1 MKIKLDLDLEELAA
15 KCTNRPVGGLFR
27 LGDEHEANVIE
38 TCRGSVILITGA
50 AGFIAQATLSHIL
63 AAKPRRLYLV
73 DASENGLAAL
83 ARKLATTR
91 RPEHTT
97 DIQMILADITSPLLN
112 RAIYSMGHIDLVLH
126 FAAVKHVRSER
137 DPVSA
142 LRILDVNVA
151 GTERLLCALASKAVP
166 PRIFAVS
173 TDKAVEPT
181 SIMGASKLM
190 MESLLWSYTGI
201 TTSARFANV
210 LFSSG
215 SITESWLNRIG
226 RGEPLSAPL
235 ETYRY
240 FVSPQEAGM
249 ICANALVA
257 TSRSIVVPSVG
268 ILEPINLV
276 DLGRRFLEFFG
287 KTAVEISLDEWRRD
301 PSKASPA
308 NYLNDQYPL
317 VCTPLDTAGEKEI
330 EEFSRQ
336 GEKVAPWTNN
346 LSLISDNSPL
356 ATMALI
362 PKLDF
367 WNNNPA
373 INVTV
378 AQIKTEIAS
387 SIPGFRGAAS
397 ETTLDS
403 RI

>member
-1 MKIKLDLDLEELAA
+1 MKIKSNLDLEELAA
-15 KCTNRPVGGLFR
+15 KCMNRPVGGLFK
-27 LGDEHEANVIE
+27 LDEDHGTDLIGS
-38 TCRGSVILITGA
+38 CRDSVILITGA
-50 AGFIAQATLSHIL
+50 AGFIAQATLTHIL
-63 AAKPRRLYLV
+63 AAKPRRLFLV

-83 ARKLATTR
+83 ARKLAATR

-97 DIQMILADITSPLLN
+97 DIQMILADITSPLLD
-112 RAIYSMGHIDLVLH
+112 RAIHNMGHVDLVLH

-137 DPVSA
+137 DSASA

-151 GTERLLCALASKAVP
+151 GAERLLRALANKAIP

-181 SIMGASKLM
+181 SIMGASKLL
-190 MESLLWSYTGI
+190 MESLLWSYPGI

-215 SITESWLNRIG
+215 SITESWIDRIG
-226 RGEPLSAPL
+226 RGEPLSSPL

-240 FVSPQEAGM
+240 FVSPQEAGL

-257 TSRSIVVPSVG
+257 NSGSIVVPSVG
-268 ILEPINLV
+268 TLEAVDLV
-276 DLGRRFLEFFG
+276 ELGRRFLEFFG
-287 KTAVEISLDEWRRD
+287 KTAAEISLDEWRRD
-301 PSKASPA
+301 PSGASPA

-317 VCTPLDTAGEKEI
+317 VCTPRDTAGEKEI
-330 EEFSRQ
+330 EEFSGQSER
-336 GEKVAPWTNN
+336 VVPWTKN

-356 ATMALI
+356 ATLALI
-362 PKLDF
+362 SKLDF
-367 WNNNPA
+367 WNNKPA

-378 AQIKTEIAS
+378 DQIRTEIAS
-387 SIPGFRGAAS
+387 SIPGFRGVAS